1 MWLRKTLWKEENK
14 TEEEIEIRVNKDRLK
29 FDTVSSLII
38 QYVRD
43 NNLQKIQALVAL
55 HNIKDVTTLRS
66 LDP

>member
-38 QYVRD
+38 
-43 NNLQKIQALVAL
+43 
-55 HNIKDVTTLRS
+55 
-66 LDP
+66 